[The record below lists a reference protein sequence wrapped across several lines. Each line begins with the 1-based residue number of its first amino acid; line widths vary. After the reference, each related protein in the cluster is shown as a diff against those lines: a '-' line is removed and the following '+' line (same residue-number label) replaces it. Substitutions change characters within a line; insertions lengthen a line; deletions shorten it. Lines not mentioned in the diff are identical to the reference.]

1 MNNKVY
7 ILRECYSGG
16 DINLYLSEVRWDKF
30 TDHLGRATTFA
41 TAKMAETVR
50 NSLTGNWEIMP
61 IDKKEIFLA
70 KLKM

>member
-7 ILRECYSGG
+7 ILREYYTGG
-16 DINLYLSEVRWDKF
+16 FNVYVSDVRWDKF
-30 TDHLGRATTFA
+30 SDHLGKATTFA
-41 TAKMAETVR
+41 TSKMAETVR
-50 NSLTGNWEIMP
+50 NSLTGNWQIMS